1 MTLYNSPDGYLF
13 NLQTSS
19 SSEAKR
25 MWRQSI
31 REKWNHKCAYCES
44 EEKLTIDH
52 IIPQCKGGLDVK
64 TNVIACCHSC
74 NQSKGH
80 TPWEEWYSSQ
90 EFFSKER
97 YEKIKQ
103 WMKPDPPT
111 NLFTYGKR
119 KNTVK

>member
-44 EEKLTIDH
+44 
-52 IIPQCKGGLDVK
+52 
-64 TNVIACCHSC
+64 
-74 NQSKGH
+74 
-80 TPWEEWYSSQ
+80 
-90 EFFSKER
+90 
-97 YEKIKQ
+97 
-103 WMKPDPPT
+103 
-111 NLFTYGKR
+111 
-119 KNTVK
+119 

>member
-52 IIPQCKGGLDVK
+52 IIPQCKGGSDFL
-64 TNVIACCHSC
+64 TNVVCCCHEC
-74 NQSKGH
+74 NQLKSH
-80 TPWEEWYSSQ
+80 TDWEEWYYNQ
-90 EFFSKER
+90 EFFSEER
-97 YEKIKQ
+97 YQEILDWMNPKQ
-103 WMKPDPPT
+103 
-111 NLFTYGKR
+111 NE
-119 KNTVK
+119 